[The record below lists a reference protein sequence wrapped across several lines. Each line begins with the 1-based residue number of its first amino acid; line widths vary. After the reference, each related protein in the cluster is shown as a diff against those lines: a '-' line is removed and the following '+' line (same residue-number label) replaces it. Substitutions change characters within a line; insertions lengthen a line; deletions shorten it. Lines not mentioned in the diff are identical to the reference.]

1 MSARPQL
8 GVHPPPHSG
17 QAAVRAVTRSAAHR
31 LQTLYEL
38 ALGRVVATDP
48 AHDRVDLWLQGYGL
62 LRGVR
67 VARDFAGRR
76 HGAVGL
82 PVVTPASEPAAIQWN
97 ALAREDDAWAVVA
110 FVRGQVEAPVVL
122 GFLPSL
128 STELALAPRDAQAPG
143 ALWLVRYP
151 SNVYGVQTLDG
162 TTEWCWPDG
171 LVLRV
176 GHPRA
181 GADPDARLTFGADP
195 SRDYQAQDP
204 DAPWTIPLDPTRR
217 RLMLTHPAGMRLGI
231 DEAGIVH
238 LRAVQVNP
246 DGTVQAAADAS
257 PAGAAAGDLDL
268 HRRRAYRL
276 AFGNEAQPDATPV
289 AGQHWHDPARQRDRY
304 YVPGP
309 PAGWYTPAATPS
321 GGGAAGLTAAVLVP
335 PAGQTS
341 VAAVDG
347 ASWDAA
353 AADHAHPVAVGDTTD
368 IQTVQSARQAGQSA
382 RLARADHVHTLAAGV
397 ATGAALGPDV
407 LVTTA
412 INQTVQAGAR
422 KTFPAGTL
430 GASDLVRPSGNTLT
444 LPDVTDTLLGASAV
458 QAVRNKTL
466 DTTNSISGGAL
477 QTGTVG
483 TAPLADAAVTSA
495 KLAAGAVGTGHL
507 QDSAVTTAKLA
518 AGAVTTDRLQDA
530 AVTNAK
536 LAANAVGT
544 SQIQDAAVTRA
555 KAAPDLVEWL
565 VPTGAIM
572 PYAAS
577 TPPTGWLLCDGSA
590 VSRTAYARLFA
601 VIGTTYGAGDGSTT
615 FNLPNLRGRFPVGL
629 DGSADFATLGQ
640 TGGERAHTLT
650 TGELP
655 AHGHWVPSQNVT
667 SGNASAD
674 HTHNYTVQG
683 NTGSVSDHS
692 HFAPISTITIQPGSS
707 GPAALPSPT
716 ATQYATSNGG
726 GHSHSLNL
734 SGTTDW
740 MSATHQHAV
749 TVPGQNTDSTGGGGA
764 HNTLP
769 PYIVL
774 SYIIKT

>member
-1 MSARPQL
+1 MPRPRL
-8 GVHPPPHSG
+8 GVHPPPHGG
-17 QAAVRAVTRSAAHR
+17 QAAVRAVAHGAAQR

-38 ALGRVVATDP
+38 VLGRVVATDP
-48 AHDRVDLWLQGYGL
+48 ARDRVDIWLQGHGL
-62 LRGVR
+62 IRGVR

-82 PVVTPASEPAAIQWN
+82 PVVSPANEPAAIQWN

-110 FVRGQVEAPVVL
+110 FVRGQVEMPVVL
-122 GFLPSL
+122 GFLPPL
-128 STELALAPRDAQAPG
+128 STELALGPSSSQAPAG
-143 ALWLVRYP
+143 LWLVRYP

-171 LVLRV
+171 LVVRV

-181 GADPDARLTFGADP
+181 GADPDARLTFGAAP
-195 SRDYQAQDP
+195 TSDYQSQDA

-217 RLMLTHPAGMRLGI
+217 RLVLTHPAGMRLGI

-238 LRAVQVNP
+238 LRAVQVNA
-246 DGTVQAAADAS
+246 DGTVQAPADPS

-321 GGGAAGLTAAVLVP
+321 GGGTAGLTAAVIVP

-353 AADHAHPVAVGDTTD
+353 AADHAHPVAVGAATD

-444 LPDVTDTLLGASAV
+444 LPDVTDTLVGASAV
-458 QAVRNKTL
+458 QSVRNKTL
-466 DTTNSISGGAL
+466 DATNSIHGGAL

-530 AVTNAK
+530 AVTSAK
-536 LAANAVGT
+536 LAAGAVGT
-544 SQIQDAAVTRA
+544 AQIQDAAVTYA
-555 KAAPDLVEWL
+555 KAAADLVQWL
-565 VPTGAIM
+565 VPTGAIT
-572 PYAAS
+572 PYAGT
-577 TPPTGWLLCDGSA
+577 TPPAGWLLCDGSA

-615 FNLPNLRGRFPVGL
+615 FNLPNLRGRFPVGQ
-629 DGSADFATLGQ
+629 DGSADFTVLGQ

-655 AHGHWVPSQNVT
+655 AHGHWVPQQNVT
-667 SGNASAD
+667 SGNASAN
-674 HTHNYTVQG
+674 HTHDYTVQG
-683 NTGSVSDHS
+683 NTASVSKHN
-692 HFAPISTITIQPGSS
+692 HWAPISFQSVAAGSATIVAIPNV
-707 GPAALPSPT
+707 T
-716 ATQYATSNGG
+716 ATQYSTSDAGD
-726 GHSHSLNL
+726 HSHSLNL
-734 SGTTDW
+734 SGTTGF
-740 MSATHQHAV
+740 MSADHTHAV
-749 TVPGQNTDSTGGGGA
+749 TVPGQNTDQTGGGGA

-769 PYIVL
+769 PYLVL